1 MERTIPV
8 RIGRRT
14 EEWIPGRDVLIPQP
28 RPHAIA
34 RNTPEEA
41 LASPIGAEP
50 LEAFVGTRKPFVVIP
65 DSTRSWQRVSLMARA
80 VRSRLGDRP
89 VTWIVAT
96 GQHRAA
102 TEEEFRYLLGEALL
116 PGDATLSHDCDRV
129 RDMGLRTSRG
139 TPVALCPDVADAGAV
154 ILAGG
159 IIYHDL
165 AGFSGGRKGLIPGVS
180 GRESI
185 RANHALSLRDGRV
198 CPEVGCG
205 LLDANPVAEDMAEY
219 SRLCAKRL
227 DLYLIN
233 VIPDGDGEPYRY
245 VAGDAERAWSE
256 GVRVARAIQ
265 TLRIP
270 ARVGCAVVSCGG
282 YPGDIDL
289 YQATKAVSAVAEAL
303 RPGAG
308 LVLCADGEEGMGPGN
323 FGAAMKLGMASREAL
338 LEELERNFT
347 IPYFIALTTLR
358 DLGRRPF
365 ALVTSRP
372 REDVSLPGEVFPT
385 LAQAWKWI
393 QGRVAPEP
401 VLFVGAGN
409 GVAVRTENVN
419 REAGE

>member
-14 EEWIPGRDVLIPQP
+14 EEWIPGRDVLLPQP
-28 RPHAIA
+28 RPHAIE

-50 LEAFVGTRKPFVVIP
+50 LEAFVGTRKPVVVIP
-65 DSTRSWQRVSLMARA
+65 DATRSWQRVSLMARA
-80 VRSRLGDRP
+80 VRSRLGERP

-102 TEEEFRYLLGEALL
+102 TEEEFRTLLGEALR
-116 PGDATLSHDCDRV
+116 PGDATLSHDCGRV
-129 RDMGLRTSRG
+129 RDMGRRTSRG
-139 TPVALCPDVADAGAV
+139 TPVTLCPEVADAGAV

-159 IIYHDL
+159 IVYHDL

-185 RANHALSLRDGRV
+185 RANHALSLRDGSI
-198 CPEVGCG
+198 CPGVGCG

-219 SRLCAKRL
+219 ARLCADVL
-227 DLYLIN
+227 DLYLLN
-233 VIPDGDGEPYRY
+233 VVPDGDGNPYRY
-245 VAGDAERAWSE
+245 VAGNAEEAWAE

-270 ARVGCAVVSCGG
+270 ARVGCVVTSCGG
-282 YPGDIDL
+282 YPGDINL
-289 YQATKAVSAVAEAL
+289 YQATKAVSAVAEVL

-308 LVLCADGEEGMGPGN
+308 VLLCADGEEGMTDG

-347 IPYFIALTTLR
+347 IPGFIALTTLR
-358 DLGRRPF
+358 DLARRPF

-372 REDVSLPGEVFPT
+372 REEVFLPGEVFPT
-385 LAQAWKWI
+385 LAQAWEWMKRRI
-393 QGRVAPEP
+393 APGP
-401 VLFVGAGN
+401 VLYVGAGN
-409 GVAVRTENVN
+409 GVGVRTEDGT

>member
-14 EEWIPGRDVLIPQP
+14 EEWIPGRDVIIPQP

-50 LEAFVGTRKPFVVIP
+50 LEAFVGTRRPVVVIP

-102 TEEEFRYLLGEALL
+102 TEEEFRNLLGEALL
-116 PGDATLSHDCDRV
+116 PCDTTLSHDCGRV
-129 RDMGLRTSRG
+129 RDTGLRTSRG
-139 TPVALCPDVADAGAV
+139 TPVTLCPEVADAGAV
-154 ILAGG
+154 ILTGG
-159 IIYHDL
+159 VIYHDL

-185 RANHALSLRDGRV
+185 RANHALSLRNGSI

-205 LLDANPVAEDMAEY
+205 LLEANPVAEDMAEY
-219 SRLCAKRL
+219 SRLCARSL
-227 DLYLIN
+227 GLFLLN
-233 VIPDGDGEPYRY
+233 VVPDGDGAPYRY
-245 VAGDAERAWSE
+245 VAGDAEDAWAE
-256 GVRVARAIQ
+256 GVRIARAIQ
-265 TLRIP
+265 TLRVP

-282 YPGDIDL
+282 HPGDIDL
-289 YQATKAVSAVAEAL
+289 YQATKAVSAVAGAL

-308 LVLCADGEEGMGPGN
+308 LVLCAEGEEGMTAG

-347 IPYFIALTTLR
+347 IPGFIALTTLR
-358 DLGRRPF
+358 DLGSRPF
-365 ALVTSRP
+365 ALVSSLP
-372 REDVSLPGEVFPT
+372 REAVALPGEVFPT
-385 LAQAWKWI
+385 LAQAWEWMRRRI
-393 QGRVAPEP
+393 APEP

-409 GVAVRTENVN
+409 GVAVRTEDGNSD
-419 REAGE
+419 EGE

>member
-1 MERTIPV
+1 MERTISV

-41 LASPIGAEP
+41 LASPIGAEQ
-50 LEAFVGTRKPFVVIP
+50 LEAFVGTRKPVVVIP

-80 VRSRLGDRP
+80 LRSRLGERP

-102 TEEEFRYLLGEALL
+102 TDEEFRNLLGDALL
-116 PGDATLSHDCDRV
+116 PGDATVSHDCDGV
-129 RDMGLRTSRG
+129 RDTGLRTSRG
-139 TPVALCPDVADAGAV
+139 TPVTLCPEVADAGAV

-159 IIYHDL
+159 IVYHDL

-185 RANHALSLRDGRV
+185 RANHALSLRDGRI

-219 SRLCAKRL
+219 SRLCANR
-227 DLYLIN
+227 LYLLN

-245 VAGDAERAWSE
+245 VAGDVEEAWTE
-256 GVRVARAIQ
+256 GVRIARAIQ

-270 ARVGCAVVSCGG
+270 ARVGCVVASCGG
-282 YPGDIDL
+282 HPGDIDF
-289 YQATKAVSAVAEAL
+289 YQATKAVSAVAGVL

-308 LVLCADGEEGMGPGN
+308 LVLCADGEEGMTDG

-347 IPYFIALTTLR
+347 IPGFIALTTLR
-358 DLGRRPF
+358 DLGSRPF
-365 ALVTSRP
+365 ALVSSLP
-372 REDVSLPGEVFPT
+372 REAVALPGEVFPT
-385 LAQAWKWI
+385 LAQAWEWM
-393 QGRVAPEP
+393 QCRVAPGP

-409 GVAVRTENVN
+409 GVAVRTENGT

>member
-14 EEWIPGRDVLIPQP
+14 EEWIPGRDVIIPRA

-41 LASPIGAEP
+41 LASPIGAAP
-50 LEAFVGTRKPFVVIP
+50 LEAFVGTRRPVVVIP
-65 DSTRSWQRVSLMARA
+65 DSTRSWQRVSLMTKA

-89 VTWIVAT
+89 VTWVVAT

-102 TEEEFRYLLGEALL
+102 TEDEFRNLLGEALL
-116 PGDATLSHDCDRV
+116 PGDATLSHDCDRF
-129 RDMGLRTSRG
+129 RDTGLRTSRG
-139 TPVALCPDVADAGAV
+139 TPVTLCPEVADAGAV
-154 ILAGG
+154 ILTGG

-185 RANHALSLRDGRV
+185 RANHALSLREGAI

-205 LLDANPVAEDMAEY
+205 RLDANPVAEDMAEY
-219 SRLCAKRL
+219 SRLCARL
-227 DLYLIN
+227 LGLYLLN
-233 VIPDGDGEPYRY
+233 VVPDGDGAPYRY
-245 VAGDAERAWSE
+245 VAGDAEEAWTE
-256 GVRVARAIQ
+256 GVRIARAIQ

-282 YPGDIDL
+282 HPGDIDL
-289 YQATKAVSAVAEAL
+289 YQATKAVSAVAGAL

-308 LVLCADGEEGMGPGN
+308 LVLCADGEEGMTDG

-347 IPYFIALTTLR
+347 IPGFIALTTLR
-358 DLGRRPF
+358 DLGSRPF
-365 ALVTSRP
+365 ALVSSLP
-372 REDVSLPGEVFPT
+372 REAVALPGEVFPT
-385 LAQAWKWI
+385 LAQAWDWM
-393 QGRVAPEP
+393 QRRVSPEP

-409 GVAVRTENVN
+409 GVAVRTENAN
-419 REAGE
+419 SDEGE

>member
-14 EEWIPGRDVLIPQP
+14 EEWIPGREVLVPQA

-50 LEAFVGTRKPFVVIP
+50 LEAFVGTRKPVVVIP

-102 TEEEFRYLLGEALL
+102 TEDEFRNLLGDALL
-116 PGDATLSHDCDRV
+116 PGDATVSHDCDRV
-129 RDMGLRTSRG
+129 RDTGLRTSRG
-139 TPVALCPDVADAGAV
+139 TPVTLCPEVADAGAA
-154 ILAGG
+154 ILVGG
-159 IIYHDL
+159 IIHHDL

-185 RANHALSLRDGRV
+185 RANHALSLRDGSI

-219 SRLCAKRL
+219 SRLCANRP
-227 DLYLIN
+227 DLYLLN
-233 VIPDGDGEPYRY
+233 VVPDGDGAPYRY

-270 ARVGCAVVSCGG
+270 QKVGCVVTSCGG

-289 YQATKAVSAVAEAL
+289 YQATKAVSAVAEVL

-308 LVLCADGEEGMGPGN
+308 LVLCADGEEGMTGG
-323 FGAAMKLGMASREAL
+323 FGAAMKLGMASRDAL

-347 IPYFIALTTLR
+347 IPAFIALTTLR
-358 DLGRRPF
+358 DLGSRPF
-365 ALVTSRP
+365 ALVSSLP
-372 REDVSLPGEVFPT
+372 REAVSLPGEIFPT
-385 LAQAWKWI
+385 LAQAWEWI
-393 QGRVAPEP
+393 QGRVASEP

-409 GVAVRTENVN
+409 GVAVRTEDGSHD
-419 REAGE
+419 EGE